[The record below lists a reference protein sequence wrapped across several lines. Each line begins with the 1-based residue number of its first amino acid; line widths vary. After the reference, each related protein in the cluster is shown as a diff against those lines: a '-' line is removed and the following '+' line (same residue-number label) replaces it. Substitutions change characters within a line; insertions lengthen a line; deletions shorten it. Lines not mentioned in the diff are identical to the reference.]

1 MIQKMNQSAG
11 NAAGYKISGT
21 VTKAD
26 YDSMVPDV
34 ETLVKQNGTVNLLLE
49 MTEFKWEKVSAW
61 GADMQFGRDYRK
73 KIEKM
78 AIVGDKKWQD
88 WLTKVAEPF
97 YAVEAKFFSSDDIDD
112 AWAWVT

>member
-11 NAAGYKISGT
+11 NAVGYKISGT

-26 YDSMVPDV
+26 YDTMVPDV
-34 ETLVKQNGTVNLLLE
+34 EALVEQNGTVNLLLE

-61 GADMQFGRDYRK
+61 GTDMEFGRDYHK

-78 AIVGDKKWQD
+78 AIVGDKKWQE
-88 WLTKVAEPF
+88 WLTKVTEPF
-97 YAVEAKFFSSDDIDD
+97 YAVEAKFFSPDDVDD
-112 AWAWVT
+112 AWAWVK

>member
-11 NAAGYKISGT
+11 NAVGYKISGT

-26 YDSMVPDV
+26 YDTMVPDV
-34 ETLVKQNGTVNLLLE
+34 EALVVQNGTVNLLLE

-61 GADMQFGRDYRK
+61 GTDMKFGRDYHK

-78 AIVGDKKWQD
+78 AIVGDK
-88 WLTKVAEPF
+88 
-97 YAVEAKFFSSDDIDD
+97 
-112 AWAWVT
+112 